1 VKSKN
6 IFIPILIF
14 FLSVFS
20 VFGQTRKQLEVQ
32 RKKLNKEIKQVNTLL
47 FNEKK
52 KEKNALEE
60 LKDINKKI
68 EVRSKLIS
76 TINAE
81 AALLS
86 KEIGVNEAKL
96 KRLNKKLADL
106 KADYSDMI
114 FKSYKSKSQQSRMM
128 FLLSSQNFYQ
138 AYKRLEYMKQYT
150 SFRKTQGEDIVTS
163 ANFIKKLNDSLFFR
177 KNVKD
182 TLILSEKQHKK
193 EIEADKKS
201 KEKLI
206 VTIKKKG
213 VKYKKELQNKIKEEK
228 KVVARIDKKIRE
240 EIAKAN
246 RIALAKAKAAAAKS
260 NVKPSSK
267 PKAVVKKNEFILSPE
282 AKALAT
288 NFESNKGKLPWP
300 VSEGIVVRRFGKQP
314 HPSFPGISINGT
326 GLHIVTKQ
334 GKDAKSIFKGKVLNV
349 LVSSEGRRNVLIQ
362 HGNYISSY
370 NNLERIYVK
379 KGDAVQTGQK
389 IGRIFTDKV
398 SKKTKLVF
406 VLFKNTTRLN
416 PSSWILKR

>member
-6 IFIPILIF
+6 IYIPILFF

-52 KEKNALEE
+52 KEKNALND

-81 AALLS
+81 ASILS
-86 KEIGVNEAKL
+86 KEISVNEAKL
-96 KRLNKKLADL
+96 KKLKKKLAEL
-106 KADYSDMI
+106 KEDYADMI
-114 FKSYKSKSQQSRMM
+114 FKSYKSKSQQSRTM
-128 FLLSSQNFYQ
+128 FLLSSQNFHQ

-150 SFRKTQGEDIVTS
+150 SFRKNQGEEIVEST
-163 ANFIKKLNDSLFFR
+163 NFVQKLNDSLFFQ

-182 TLILSEKQHKK
+182 TLILSEKQQKQQ
-193 EIEADKKS
+193 IEADKKS
-201 KEKLI
+201 QEKLLT
-206 VTIKKKG
+206 TIKKKES
-213 VKYKKELQNKIKEEK
+213 KYKKELQNKIKEEK
-228 KVVARIDKKIRE
+228 RVVAKIDKKIRE
-240 EIAKAN
+240 EIARAN
-246 RIALAKAKAAAAKS
+246 RIALAKAKAAAAKLNS
-260 NVKPSSK
+260 KLSSK
-267 PKAVVKKNEFILSPE
+267 SKLVKKNEFILTPE

-288 NFESNKGKLPWP
+288 KFELNKGKLPWP
-300 VSEGIVVRRFGKQP
+300 VSEGIVVRKFGKQP
-314 HPSFPGISINGT
+314 HPSFPGITINGT

-334 GKDAKSIFKGKVLNV
+334 GREAKSIFNGKVLNV
-349 LVSSEGRRNVLIQ
+349 LVNSEGRRNVLIQ

-370 NNLERIYVK
+370 NNLEKIYVK
-379 KGDAVQTGQK
+379 KGDAIKTGQK
-389 IGRIFTDKV
+389 IGQIFTDKV

-416 PSSWILKR
+416 PSSWILRR